1 RTISDDA
8 VRVWVDGK
16 LAIDDWAPH
25 ESVVDHAPLAGGRH
39 RLRVEYYQ
47 VDGWVELRLD
57 FVRGTESSTG
67 TAGPH

>member
-1 RTISDDA
+1 
-8 VRVWVDGK
+8 
-16 LAIDDWAPH
+16 
-25 ESVVDHAPLAGGRH
+25 VDHAPLAGGKH

-57 FVRGTESSTG
+57 IVRGSETSRG